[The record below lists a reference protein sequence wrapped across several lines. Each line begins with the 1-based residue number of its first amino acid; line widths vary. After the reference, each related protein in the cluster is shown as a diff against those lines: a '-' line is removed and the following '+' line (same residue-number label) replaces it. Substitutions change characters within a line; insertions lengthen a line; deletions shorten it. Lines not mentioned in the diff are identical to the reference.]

1 MDFSQI
7 NFSGKDGGTVGFVQD
22 TTVANCTANKDNFN
36 NRIFGKYTLTSP
48 AKTSLGLPEGLI
60 KTDPG
65 ALPKTT
71 FTVDL
76 NNSPQSLPGNWFNMS
91 PEEQAQ
97 YLRDYSSLPAT
108 TLSDLGK
115 ESADTEQHLYYPTYN
130 FVGVGDGKVLM
141 CVAQK
146 RYGEIGDFV
155 KIVLSTDNKTSV
167 TRYAIIVEHT
177 ENLPD
182 ETIGYG
188 KDYYCS
194 SDGSVNRS
202 IELSIVVVNEPG
214 YDYNTWC
221 GSARYNFCGCDY
233 SKVSIATLSTISI
246 AEKDND
252 NSLITE
258 NATSSDFLLKN
269 SEDERKYGINIFETS
284 QPLIRFTTSSALN
297 QGSNPDALKALESYS
312 RFMYALLNSQV
323 STANYVLVGMPWLRP
338 GFNTWVDPLYSDT
351 VYYISEVQQQGNPVD
366 GATTV
371 VSLIHGRPRGKFVA
385 DSNAFGSISDS
396 SDNVFINS
404 MKPEYRVKGE
414 FGFGP
419 WGEYLETADD
429 FKNAK
434 AATQDYYSHEIEGT
448 VAASTSQFHRA
459 MYVDGV
465 KPAPAAENADK
476 TKIFNGEYTAAE
488 IKAKIDAIYASAP
501 AVVKE
506 RSAKLKRA
514 VEGARK
520 YINLHYDSE
529 KRV

>member
-1 MDFSQI
+1 MEFQKI
-7 NFSGKDGGTVGFVQD
+7 NFAGQDGGTIGFIR
-22 TTVANCTANKDNFN
+22 DNIVEQYAVDKN
-36 NRIFGKYTLTSP
+36 NYAQRKYGNITLTSDKRTTENVPDFKIAEYHTKNGVP
-48 AKTSLGLPEGLI
+48 ASPPNYIYLPVYEFMGLN
-60 KTDPG
+60 T
-65 ALPKTT
+65 
-71 FTVDL
+71 
-76 NNSPQSLPGNWFNMS
+76 N
-91 PEEQAQ
+91 QAF
-97 YLRDYSSLPAT
+97 L
-108 TLSDLGK
+108 
-115 ESADTEQHLYYPTYN
+115 
-130 FVGVGDGKVLM
+130 
-141 CVAQK
+141 CVAK
-146 RYGEIGDFV
+146 KCYGEIGDFV
-155 KIVLSTDNKTSV
+155 TLNFTVVDGDARKTL
-167 TRYAIIVEHT
+167 TQDAIIVEHL
-177 ENLPD
+177 ENFPENDDTMGAVGL
-182 ETIGYG
+182 YS
-188 KDYYCS
+188 KD
-194 SDGSVNRS
+194 GIVRS
-202 IELSIVVVNEPG
+202 YEVSIVVMDEQG
-214 YDYNTWC
+214 MDWNTWC
-221 GSARYNFCGCDY
+221 GKARWYFCNRNATGEY
-233 SKVSIATLSTISI
+233 SNSYLESIVQRTSLNG
-246 AEKDND
+246 DN

-258 NATSSDFLLKN
+258 NASSSDFLLKN
-269 SEDERKYGINIFETS
+269 SEDERKYGINIFEAS

-351 VYYISEVQQQGNPVD
+351 VYYISEVQQQGNPID

-414 FGFGP
+414 YGFGP

-465 KPAPAAENADK
+465 KPAPVAENADK

-506 RSAKLKRA
+506 RSAKLKRV
-514 VEGARK
+514 VEEARK
-520 YINLHYDSE
+520 YINIHYDGE